1 MAVLTISRQ
10 YGSGGDDVASRVREQ
25 LGYRYF
31 DKRLMSQVAS
41 EMGLSEAEIVD
52 FTEDDYKARGFLERV
67 FNRRG
72 SRVVVEA
79 GAWTTDTRGTRSV
92 ATAQLDE
99 EWCIRMVKSTI
110 RGAYK
115 GGDVVIVGRGGQ
127 AILRDDPGVLHVRIE
142 APLSTRVV
150 RVQAKENLTTQQ
162 AEDLIYERDRAA
174 AAYLRRFYDIDW
186 SSALLYHL
194 VLNLG
199 RWSVD
204 QAAGMIAHAVEHLPA
219 AEQAEPPEEIKAAA

>member
-1 MAVLTISRQ
+1 MAVITISRQ
-10 YGSGGDDVASRVREQ
+10 YGSGGDEVASRVREE

-52 FTEDDYKARGFLERV
+52 FSEDDYKARGFLERL
-67 FNRRG
+67 FSRRG

-79 GAWTTDTRGTRSV
+79 GSWTTDTRGTRSV
-92 ATAQLDE
+92 ETAQLDE

-115 GGDVVIVGRGGQ
+115 GDNVVIVGRGGQ
-127 AILRDDPGVLHVRIE
+127 AILGNDPGVMHVRVE
-142 APLSTRVV
+142 APLSARVV
-150 RVQAKENLTTQQ
+150 RVQAKENITTQQ

-174 AAYLRRFYDIDW
+174 AAYLRRFYEVDW
-186 SSALLYHL
+186 SNALLYHL

-199 RWSVD
+199 RWSVAD
-204 QAAGMIAHAVEHLPA
+204 AVDMIVYAVERLPA
-219 AEQAEPPEEIKAAA
+219 AQAETPEEIQAAA